1 MSYAEPPLEILEL
14 MREKKAQEQEVK
26 QQVYIGEWS
35 SVYCTGLSSLLPQKA
50 AEQVAEIDGRQKE
63 VRDKAVQRQIELM
76 KKKIKQRSEL

>member
-1 MSYAEPPLEILEL
+1 MCIAQVFPL
-14 MREKKAQEQEVK
+14 
-26 QQVYIGEWS
+26 S
-35 SVYCTGLSSLLPQKA
+35 PQKA